1 MESAIELAYFLLG
14 IRWIACHTR
23 QMMVLELVVELMMN
37 TMGMERA
44 ETIHLIASFSY
55 NNEFLPDYWQ
65 YSD

>member
-1 MESAIELAYFLLG
+1 MASMIELAHFLLG

-44 ETIHLIASFSY
+44 EII
-55 NNEFLPDYWQ
+55 
-65 YSD
+65 